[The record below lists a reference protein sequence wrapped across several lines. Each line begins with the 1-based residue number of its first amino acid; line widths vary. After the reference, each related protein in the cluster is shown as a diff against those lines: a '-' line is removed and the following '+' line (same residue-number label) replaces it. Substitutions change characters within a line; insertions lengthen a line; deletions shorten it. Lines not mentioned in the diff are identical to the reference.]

1 MPKWTDAQQD
11 AIDARGGNILVSAAA
26 GSGKTAVLIERVSKC
41 ITDPGHPVDIDRL
54 LIVTFTN
61 AAAAEMRSRLSVRL
75 RQILAADPGNA
86 NAKRQLSLLSGAD
99 ICTIDAF
106 CLKLVRENFFSL
118 NLAADFRLL
127 DENENDRLFEE
138 AIDTVLT
145 EFYEEADP
153 EFLHLTEAFTTP
165 DKDRD
170 LFGLIKELM
179 RFMNAQAFPFD
190 WLEQAVAAYDPAVP
204 LMDSPWYP
212 VLKRQVEEMLETAAA
227 LVKQSAGQ
235 LPPEPAYD
243 KYAEML
249 ADDRQLIAHLKSLL
263 HSGWDAFM
271 KQGFP
276 VAFANMPR
284 VRKDIDP
291 EVKAVLA
298 ANRDIYKTIITKDI
312 KTFLVSDSADY
323 AQDTAD
329 LYPIYRALLRVVQ
342 AVERLVREKKDELGG
357 YAFSDIE
364 HFAID
369 LLMEKAA
376 DGTVQATALGRQL
389 QGRYAEILVD
399 EYQDTNE
406 AQDRLFAFLSN
417 GGNRFM
423 VGDVK
428 QSIYR
433 FRLAR
438 PELFMEKYEQYSL
451 TDSTEQRIDLHK
463 NFRSRSQV
471 LDSANFIFRQIM
483 GTDLGGIAYD
493 KAAALYPGAV
503 FPEGNKESFLP
514 AEVLLV
520 EKDSEELEDLMEG
533 KDAREL
539 EALAISHRIKEIVG
553 KELVLD
559 KETKEYRPAKYG
571 DIVILLRTASG
582 WSETFTEVLSAH
594 GIPVYAASKT
604 GYFSALEVVTILNY
618 LQVCDNP
625 LQDIPL
631 TGVLRSPL
639 VGCTTQELAVLREK
653 HPKGMLYDSVLNFL
667 EEYEGQERTLYHKLH
682 GFIVLLNEM
691 RDFAVYTP
699 VHELILEILRRTGYG
714 NYAKALPN
722 GAQRSANLA
731 MLVEKAMDY
740 EKTSYRGLFN
750 FVRYIEHLQKYE
762 VDYGEVNL
770 SGAGEGSV
778 EIMTIHKSKGLEFP
792 IVILAGM
799 GKQFNM
805 QDLNARLLI
814 HPDYGLGADAI
825 LPDRRMIV
833 STLYKQVIR
842 RKLLE
847 ETLGEEIRVL
857 YVALTRA
864 KEKLIM
870 TGTIGNLEKR
880 LLSLYRFRENDQELL
895 PAETRLNGKTYWD
908 YVLPALARH
917 RCMDQLFEEFGLQP
931 SHDNLLYD
939 NPAEFQVKRITAR
952 TLTEA
957 EVVEQAAGQMEDDIL
972 DNWDCEKIVDPEI
985 RVELEKRFGFVYP
998 YEYRKDIPVKVS
1010 VSDLKK
1016 KSYHEDSD
1024 IEEAVYFEPDIVPL
1038 VPRFIE
1044 EKKETEEAFTG
1055 SARGTA
1061 YHRVMECLE
1070 YNKTDSAQ
1078 QLKEQIN
1085 ALVQSKKMSEAEAEC
1100 IRISDIQFFVNGA
1113 LGQRMKVAA
1122 LSGLLFR
1129 EQPFVISR
1137 SAAEI
1142 DEAWDPKERVLVQGI
1157 IDAYFLE
1164 GDEIVLVD
1172 YKTDRVRRGEEQKL
1186 VDLYHTQLEDY
1197 AQALHRMTGRR
1208 VKEKY
1213 IYSFTLKK
1221 EILLG

>member
-153 EFLHLTEAFTTP
+153 DFLHLTEAFTTP

-235 LPPEPAYD
+235 LPP
-243 KYAEML
+243 
-249 ADDRQLIAHLKSLL
+249 
-263 HSGWDAFM
+263 AFM

-291 EVKAVLA
+291 QVKAALA

-342 AVERLVREKKDELGG
+342 AVDRLVREKKDELGG

-433 FRLAR
+433 FRLAM
-438 PELFMEKYEQYSL
+438 PQIFMAKK
-451 TDSTEQRIDLHK
+451 DSYTPYNRLHPAFPAAITLDK
-463 NFRSRSQV
+463 NFRSRAGVCAYVNQV
-471 LDSANFIFRQIM
+471 FSLFMTRRVGELDYTQSEYLNPFDS
-483 GTDLGGIAYD
+483 TPPDSVPH
-493 KAAALYPGAV
+493 AALHILDA
-503 FPEGNKESFLP
+503 
-514 AEVLLV
+514 AT
-520 EKDSEELEDLMEG
+520 G
-533 KDAREL
+533 KDHGMDEPMAVARL
-539 EALAISHRIKEIVG
+539 IAKKVQSG
-553 KELVLD
+553 
-559 KETKEYRPAKYG
+559 ETVQDGDSRRPLRYG
-571 DIVILLRTASG
+571 D
-582 WSETFTEVLSAH
+582 F
-594 GIPVYAASKT
+594 
-604 GYFSALEVVTILNY
+604 
-618 LQVCDNP
+618 
-625 LQDIPL
+625 
-631 TGVLRSPL
+631 
-639 VGCTTQELAVLREK
+639 
-653 HPKGMLYDSVLNFL
+653 
-667 EEYEGQERTLYHKLH
+667 
-682 GFIVLLNEM
+682 
-691 RDFAVYTP
+691 
-699 VHELILEILRRTGYG
+699 
-714 NYAKALPN
+714 
-722 GAQRSANLA
+722 
-731 MLVEKAMDY
+731 
-740 EKTSYRGLFN
+740 
-750 FVRYIEHLQKYE
+750 
-762 VDYGEVNL
+762 
-770 SGAGEGSV
+770 
-778 EIMTIHKSKGLEFP
+778 
-792 IVILAGM
+792 
-799 GKQFNM
+799 
-805 QDLNARLLI
+805 
-814 HPDYGLGADAI
+814 AI
-825 LPDRRMIV
+825 LMRSI
-833 STLYKQVIR
+833 I
-842 RKLLE
+842 
-847 ETLGEEIRVL
+847 
-857 YVALTRA
+857 
-864 KEKLIM
+864 
-870 TGTIGNLEKR
+870 
-880 LLSLYRFRENDQELL
+880 F
-895 PAETRLNGKTYWD
+895 
-908 YVLPALARH
+908 
-917 RCMDQLFEEFGLQP
+917 
-931 SHDNLLYD
+931 
-939 NPAEFQVKRITAR
+939 
-952 TLTEA
+952 
-957 EVVEQAAGQMEDDIL
+957 AGD
-972 DNWDCEKIVDPEI
+972 
-985 RVELEKRFGFVYP
+985 
-998 YEYRKDIPVKVS
+998 
-1010 VSDLKK
+1010 
-1016 KSYHEDSD
+1016 
-1024 IEEAVYFEPDIVPL
+1024 
-1038 VPRFIE
+1038 
-1044 EKKETEEAFTG
+1044 
-1055 SARGTA
+1055 
-1061 YHRVMECLE
+1061 
-1070 YNKTDSAQ
+1070 
-1078 QLKEQIN
+1078 
-1085 ALVQSKKMSEAEAEC
+1085 
-1100 IRISDIQFFVNGA
+1100 
-1113 LGQRMKVAA
+1113 
-1122 LSGLLFR
+1122 
-1129 EQPFVISR
+1129 
-1137 SAAEI
+1137 
-1142 DEAWDPKERVLVQGI
+1142 
-1157 IDAYFLE
+1157 
-1164 GDEIVLVD
+1164 
-1172 YKTDRVRRGEEQKL
+1172 
-1186 VDLYHTQLEDY
+1186 
-1197 AQALHRMTGRR
+1197 
-1208 VKEKY
+1208 
-1213 IYSFTLKK
+1213 
-1221 EILLG
+1221 

>member
-153 EFLHLTEAFTTP
+153 DFLHLTEAFTTP

-249 ADDRQLIAHLKSLL
+249 ADDRQLIAHLQSLL

-291 EVKAVLA
+291 EVKAALA

-433 FRLAR
+433 FRLAM
-438 PELFMEKYEQYSL
+438 PQIFMAKK
-451 TDSTEQRIDLHK
+451 DSYTPY
-463 NFRSRSQV
+463 
-471 LDSANFIFRQIM
+471 RQPLRWIK
-483 GTDLGGIAYD
+483 TS
-493 KAAALYPGAV
+493 AAA
-503 FPEGNKESFLP
+503 P
-514 AEVLLV
+514 ACA
-520 EKDSEELEDLMEG
+520 LM
-533 KDAREL
+533 
-539 EALAISHRIKEIVG
+539 
-553 KELVLD
+553 
-559 KETKEYRPAKYG
+559 
-571 DIVILLRTASG
+571 
-582 WSETFTEVLSAH
+582 
-594 GIPVYAASKT
+594 
-604 GYFSALEVVTILNY
+604 
-618 LQVCDNP
+618 
-625 LQDIPL
+625 
-631 TGVLRSPL
+631 
-639 VGCTTQELAVLREK
+639 
-653 HPKGMLYDSVLNFL
+653 
-667 EEYEGQERTLYHKLH
+667 
-682 GFIVLLNEM
+682 
-691 RDFAVYTP
+691 
-699 VHELILEILRRTGYG
+699 
-714 NYAKALPN
+714 
-722 GAQRSANLA
+722 
-731 MLVEKAMDY
+731 
-740 EKTSYRGLFN
+740 
-750 FVRYIEHLQKYE
+750 
-762 VDYGEVNL
+762 
-770 SGAGEGSV
+770 
-778 EIMTIHKSKGLEFP
+778 
-792 IVILAGM
+792 
-799 GKQFNM
+799 
-805 QDLNARLLI
+805 
-814 HPDYGLGADAI
+814 
-825 LPDRRMIV
+825 
-833 STLYKQVIR
+833 
-842 RKLLE
+842 
-847 ETLGEEIRVL
+847 
-857 YVALTRA
+857 
-864 KEKLIM
+864 
-870 TGTIGNLEKR
+870 
-880 LLSLYRFRENDQELL
+880 
-895 PAETRLNGKTYWD
+895 
-908 YVLPALARH
+908 
-917 RCMDQLFEEFGLQP
+917 
-931 SHDNLLYD
+931 
-939 NPAEFQVKRITAR
+939 
-952 TLTEA
+952 
-957 EVVEQAAGQMEDDIL
+957 
-972 DNWDCEKIVDPEI
+972 
-985 RVELEKRFGFVYP
+985 
-998 YEYRKDIPVKVS
+998 
-1010 VSDLKK
+1010 
-1016 KSYHEDSD
+1016 
-1024 IEEAVYFEPDIVPL
+1024 
-1038 VPRFIE
+1038 
-1044 EKKETEEAFTG
+1044 
-1055 SARGTA
+1055 
-1061 YHRVMECLE
+1061 
-1070 YNKTDSAQ
+1070 
-1078 QLKEQIN
+1078 
-1085 ALVQSKKMSEAEAEC
+1085 
-1100 IRISDIQFFVNGA
+1100 
-1113 LGQRMKVAA
+1113 
-1122 LSGLLFR
+1122 
-1129 EQPFVISR
+1129 
-1137 SAAEI
+1137 
-1142 DEAWDPKERVLVQGI
+1142 
-1157 IDAYFLE
+1157 
-1164 GDEIVLVD
+1164 
-1172 YKTDRVRRGEEQKL
+1172 
-1186 VDLYHTQLEDY
+1186 
-1197 AQALHRMTGRR
+1197 
-1208 VKEKY
+1208 
-1213 IYSFTLKK
+1213 
-1221 EILLG
+1221 